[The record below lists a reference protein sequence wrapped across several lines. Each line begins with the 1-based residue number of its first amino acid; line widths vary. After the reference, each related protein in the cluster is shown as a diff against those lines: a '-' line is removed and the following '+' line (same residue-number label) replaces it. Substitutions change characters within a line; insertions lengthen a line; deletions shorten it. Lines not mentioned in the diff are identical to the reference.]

1 MEYGREGKGQIRVMR
16 VKTASP
22 ILPLVNRLRASLR
35 NAIDDVQRRQCPALL
50 NDLADGLCAIVGVFG
65 EFDDDHAL
73 GGAQCDDAAA
83 DTPLGN
89 LGEGERA
96 GVG

>member
-35 NAIDDVQRRQCPALL
+35 NAIDDVQRRQCLPSHAFPILRIQQL
-50 NDLADGLCAIVGVFG
+50 SPGKARVDFDAHFLGDGAEPRG
-65 EFDDDHAL
+65 EA
-73 GGAQCDDAAA
+73 
-83 DTPLGN
+83 
-89 LGEGERA
+89 GEGDDVVA
-96 GVG
+96 FI